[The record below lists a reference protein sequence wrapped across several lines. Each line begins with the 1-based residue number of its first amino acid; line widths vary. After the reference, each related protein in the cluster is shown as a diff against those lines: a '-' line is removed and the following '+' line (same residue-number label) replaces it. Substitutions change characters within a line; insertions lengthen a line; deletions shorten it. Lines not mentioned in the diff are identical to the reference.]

1 MGTEFNRRPELFR
14 AILDGLATEPVD
26 VVATIGSHGD
36 AALLDGVP
44 ANARVERW
52 IPQSRLLPRCAAF
65 VSHAGSGALLG
76 ALRAGIPILA
86 LPQGADQFSNAER
99 IVEGGIGRRLMP
111 DELAPDT
118 VRDAVRALIDD
129 PGYADGDRRPSRLDR
144 GHALA
149 RGRRAALEAYAA
161 ASRA

>member
-1 MGTEFNRRPELFR
+1 M
-14 AILDGLATEPVD
+14 AT
-26 VVATIGSHGD
+26 
-36 AALLDGVP
+36 LP

-52 IPQSRLLPRCAAF
+52 IPQSQLLPRCAAF
-65 VSHAGSGALLG
+65 VSHGGSGALLG

-86 LPQGADQFSNAER
+86 LPQGADQFMNAER

-129 PGYADGDRRPSRLDR
+129 PRYATAIAVHRDSIAAMPSP
-144 GHALA
+144 
-149 RGRRAALEAYAA
+149 AAVVPILEAF
-161 ASRA
+161 AS

>member
-1 MGTEFNRRPELFR
+1 M
-14 AILDGLATEPVD
+14 
-26 VVATIGSHGD
+26 
-36 AALLDGVP
+36 P

-65 VSHAGSGALLG
+65 VSHGGSGALFG

-86 LPQGADQFSNAER
+86 LPQGADQFMNAER

-129 PGYADGDRRPSRLDR
+129 PGYAAAIAVHRDSIAAMPSPETPCRSWRPTPPRL
-144 GHALA
+144 
-149 RGRRAALEAYAA
+149 RA
-161 ASRA
+161 